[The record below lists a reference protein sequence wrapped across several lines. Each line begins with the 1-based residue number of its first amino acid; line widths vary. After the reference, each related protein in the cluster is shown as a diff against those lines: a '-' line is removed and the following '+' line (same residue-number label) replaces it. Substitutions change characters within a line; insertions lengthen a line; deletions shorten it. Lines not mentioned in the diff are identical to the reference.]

1 MFSKK
6 TSLNIYIC
14 VGKTKNLNKK
24 NNMSVKFYQSEN
36 QVPLEMHKVR
46 MIQKLSLLPVE
57 ERLKKIQEAGNNTF
71 LLQNKDVYLDMLTDS
86 GVNCMSDNQYAAS
99 FQADDSYAGS
109 ATFLRVKKA
118 INDVFGC
125 EYVLP
130 VHQGRAAEN
139 ILAEAF
145 CAPGKVALMNFHF
158 TTTKAHATRV
168 GSTVEELIQ
177 PKGLVPQNNE
187 PFKGDYDL
195 ELLKKRIDEIGS
207 ANVAYVRVEAGTNL
221 IGGQP
226 VSLENMLA
234 VTDICHEKGCL
245 SILDASL
252 LQDNIYFM
260 KTREARCK
268 FMEVGDIYRLL
279 ADHFDLIYFSARKL
293 SFSKGGIITTKN
305 EALYKQLMGF
315 IPLYEGFLTY
325 GGIDVRTMESMAVG
339 LYESLDMEYI
349 SQGPEFIN
357 YLAKELDAY
366 GVPVILPPGGLGCH
380 LNAGAFVPE
389 MPHNQ
394 YPAAAVGAA
403 LYIAGG
409 IRGMERG
416 TVSEQREPDG
426 TERYAELELQ
436 RLAVPRRVFT
446 LSQLKYVADRVKW
459 LWDNRSLIGGLE
471 WTEEPEV
478 LRFFFGRMKEIGHWQ
493 EELAEKFRKD
503 FGDSL

>member
-1 MFSKK
+1 MA
-6 TSLNIYIC
+6 
-14 VGKTKNLNKK
+14 
-24 NNMSVKFYQSEN
+24 VKFYQSEN

-57 ERLKKIQEAGNNTF
+57 ERLKRIQEAGNNTF

-86 GVNCMSDNQYAAS
+86 GVNCMSDNQFAAS

-118 INDVFGC
+118 IKDVFGC
-125 EYVLP
+125 DYALP

-158 TTTKAHATRV
+158 TTTKAHATRC
-168 GSTVEELIQ
+168 GATVEELIQ
-177 PKGLVPQNNE
+177 PKGLVPQSNE

-195 ELLKKRIDEIGS
+195 ELLKKRIDEIGKD
-207 ANVAYVRVEAGTNL
+207 NVAYVRVEAGTNL

-234 VTDICHEKGCL
+234 VTDICHEKQVL
-245 SILDASL
+245 SVLDASL

-268 FMEVGDIYRLL
+268 YMEVGDIYRLL
-279 ADHFDLIYFSARKL
+279 ADRFDIIYFSARKL
-293 SFSKGGIITTKN
+293 SFSKGGIICSKD
-305 EALYKQLMGF
+305 EKWYKQLMSF

-380 LNAGAFVPE
+380 LNAGAFVPN

-459 LWDNRSLIGGLE
+459 LWDNRELIGGLE

-478 LRFFFGRMKEIGHWQ
+478 LRFFFGRMKQIGHWQ
-493 EELAEKFRKD
+493 EALAEKFRKD

>member
-1 MFSKK
+1 
-6 TSLNIYIC
+6 
-14 VGKTKNLNKK
+14 
-24 NNMSVKFYQSEN
+24 
-36 QVPLEMHKVR
+36 
-46 MIQKLSLLPVE
+46 
-57 ERLKKIQEAGNNTF
+57 
-71 LLQNKDVYLDMLTDS
+71 
-86 GVNCMSDNQYAAS
+86 
-99 FQADDSYAGS
+99 
-109 ATFLRVKKA
+109 
-118 INDVFGC
+118 
-125 EYVLP
+125 
-130 VHQGRAAEN
+130 
-139 ILAEAF
+139 
-145 CAPGKVALMNFHF
+145 
-158 TTTKAHATRV
+158 
-168 GSTVEELIQ
+168 
-177 PKGLVPQNNE
+177 
-187 PFKGDYDL
+187 
-195 ELLKKRIDEIGS
+195 
-207 ANVAYVRVEAGTNL
+207 
-221 IGGQP
+221 
-226 VSLENMLA
+226 
-234 VTDICHEKGCL
+234 
-245 SILDASL
+245 
-252 LQDNIYFM
+252 
-260 KTREARCK
+260 
-268 FMEVGDIYRLL
+268 
-279 ADHFDLIYFSARKL
+279 
-293 SFSKGGIITTKN
+293 
-305 EALYKQLMGF
+305 MGF